1 MCDCNFF
8 CKILCTIIL
17 IFAFLINSVG
27 NWVGVGDIIPTDACP
42 LNCGCEETTT
52 ETSTELITDI
62 TEEHTT
68 VPTTTTTKPTTT
80 TTTSPATTTTTKPT
94 TTTTTAAPTTT
105 TTTAPITTTTTTR
118 KETTKPPETDAG
130 PHILTAEQTSLS
142 VLGGSDDD
150 IINGIAPLN
159 DGGYIVC
166 GVTNSE
172 DGNFESV
179 YTNTK
184 WKKPYSFVA
193 RYSKTGTRRWIKVF
207 ASTSSGVTLED
218 IAVLSDGTFVA
229 VGYSNATDY
238 AANDKSS
245 GTYDAII
252 LRLASNGSLKSKKSF
267 GGDKSDM
274 FYCVTA
280 TENGFAVGGKS
291 YSKTGDF
298 ADLPG
303 QSAILINFDLN
314 TNILW
319 KKYLHG
325 NASSSIDGI
334 TCDENGN
341 IFATCLTAATT
352 GDFSVFDKL
361 IGGYTDTV
369 VLKYDSEGTY
379 QWGFP
384 ISSSGRDEFSAIT
397 PDGNGGCVVGGN
409 YELIP
414 SNFPDGTIKDVH
426 HCGGIDA
433 LVFRINAN
441 GTQRW
446 CKTLSGIYDDFITDV
461 VKTDGGF
468 AISGYSASSNREF
481 QTCGNEGGY
490 DGFTSFVNTNGVTV
504 NTLTHAG
511 TQNDMASCIVYTKNG
526 EIVTAGKTQS
536 TDIDFAD
543 LNTYST
549 TVYLAYMAK
558 YQITVG

>member
-1 MCDCNFF
+1 M
-8 CKILCTIIL
+8 
-17 IFAFLINSVG
+17 
-27 NWVGVGDIIPTDACP
+27 
-42 LNCGCEETTT
+42 
-52 ETSTELITDI
+52 
-62 TEEHTT
+62 
-68 VPTTTTTKPTTT
+68 
-80 TTTSPATTTTTKPT
+80 
-94 TTTTTAAPTTT
+94 
-105 TTTAPITTTTTTR
+105 
-118 KETTKPPETDAG
+118 
-130 PHILTAEQTSLS
+130 TAEQTDLS
-142 VLGGSDDD
+142 VFGGSDDD
-150 IINGIAPLN
+150 IINGIAALP
-159 DGGYIVC
+159 DGGYVVC

-172 DGNFESV
+172 DGDFESA

-184 WKKPYSFVA
+184 WKKPYAFVA
-193 RYSKTGTRRWIKVF
+193 RYSKTGTRRWIKAF

-218 IAVLSDGTFVA
+218 IAVLSDGTYVA
-229 VGYSNATDY
+229 VGYTNATDY

-252 LRLASNGSLKSKKSF
+252 LRLASNGNLKSKKSF
-267 GGDKSDM
+267 GGENSDM

-280 TENGFAVGGKS
+280 TENGFVVGGKS
-291 YSKTGDF
+291 YSTTGDF
-298 ADLPG
+298 SDLPG
-303 QSAILINFDLN
+303 QSAILMNFDLN

-325 NASSSIDGI
+325 NASSTIDGI

-341 IFATCLTAATT
+341 IFAACITAATT
-352 GDFSVFDKL
+352 GDFSVFDEL
-361 IGGYTDTV
+361 SGGYTDTV
-369 VLKYDSEGTY
+369 VLKYNSEGTY

-384 ISSSGRDEFSAIT
+384 ISSTGRDDFSAIT
-397 PDGNGGCVVGGN
+397 PDGKGGCVVGGN

-446 CKTLSGIYDDFITDV
+446 CKTLSGIYNDFITDI

-468 AISGYSASSNREF
+468 VITGYSSSSNREF

-490 DGFTSFVNTNGVTV
+490 DGFTSFINTNGITV

-511 TQNDMASCIVYTKNG
+511 TQDDMASCLVYTTNG
-526 EIVTAGKTQS
+526 EIVTAGKTKS
-536 TDIDFAD
+536 IDIDFAD
-543 LNTYST
+543 LNTYT
-549 TVYLAYMAK
+549 TSPYLGYIAK